1 MKQKLQLSSNE
12 TSFYGLSKTAD
23 PQVCHNH
30 LRKVT
35 DNIIIFFLHF
45 QVPVNCLPTPDI
57 DYGPSLC

>member
-1 MKQKLQLSSNE
+1 MKQKLQLSSNK

-30 LRKVT
+30 LREVT
-35 DNIIIFFLHF
+35 DNIINFLRF

-57 DYGPSLC
+57 DYGPILC